1 MLVISAVSVI
11 KVFGVQSSS
20 PGEPESLLFG
30 SHIYGLVEFFD
41 LLGEL
46 RDILGHL
53 SASLVLDEV
62 DRFDP
67 AADGKEASSGCF
79 PCRFAE
85 GDDVSLALHR
95 CADDLLGI
103 LVKSSRLLSHQV
115 SVHPFQRQLCFS
127 ELLTFGA
134 SLSLGL
140 RTEE

>member
-1 MLVISAVSVI
+1 MVISAASVI

-20 PGEPESLLFG
+20 PGEPESLLLGFD
-30 SHIYGLVEFFD
+30 IYGLVEFFD
-41 LLGEL
+41 LLGDL
-46 RDILGHL
+46 RDVLGHL
-53 SASLVLDEV
+53 SAGPVLNEV

-67 AADGKEASSGCF
+67 AADGTEASSGCF
-79 PCRFAE
+79 PRRFAE

-115 SVHPFQRQLCFS
+115 SVDLFQLQLCFP

-134 SLSLGL
+134 PPSLGV
-140 RTEE
+140 RTDG

>member
-1 MLVISAVSVI
+1 M
-11 KVFGVQSSS
+11 FGVQSSS

-30 SHIYGLVEFFD
+30 SDIYGLVEFFD
-41 LLGEL
+41 LLGDL
-46 RDILGHL
+46 RDVLGHL
-53 SASLVLDEV
+53 SAGLVLDEV

-67 AADGKEASSGCF
+67 AADGTEASSGCF

-103 LVKSSRLLSHQV
+103 LVKSSRLLGHQV
-115 SVHPFQRQLCFS
+115 GVHLLQLQLFFP

-134 SLSLGL
+134 PPSLGF